1 MEANIMQDKDMKAIG
16 GLVLGLFFLMVL
28 VGAVFIAQPKLE
40 ESACTSTDSSYV
52 YEGGSCLNE
61 TGGTAV
67 TIAAVTQIGVASAA
81 VVTVLGLLGLV
92 VIIKIF
98 KIVISTAKGFS
109 GNN

>member
-1 MEANIMQDKDMKAIG
+1 MEDKDMKAIG

-40 ESACTSTDSSYV
+40 QSACTATSADYVWNAGQCQASATNSTQ
-52 YEGGSCLNE
+52 
-61 TGGTAV
+61 V